1 MLRAPPA
8 PGDICWKSRS
18 GSGHGPA
25 HSCAAAA
32 RARPE
37 PEKMDQVTDL
47 SLVLRRSCGPR
58 GERPGSATTA
68 SPSSATAERCS
79 PWLRLPRSRLSPSCA
94 ALSSCLLEELAG
106 ESALLLQRVSCCKL
120 VRQWDVLVDDNML
133 VYYVR
138 SPLEKCCNA
147 WSCMDS
153 AWITCASSTAGR
165 SKRFTNSTITCCWQQ
180 AVALFIRM

>member
-1 MLRAPPA
+1 MVLQTRGQPP
-8 PGDICWKSRS
+8 
-18 GSGHGPA
+18 GH
-25 HSCAAAA
+25 SLNL
-32 RARPE
+32 
-37 PEKMDQVTDL
+37 EKVTDVL
-47 SLVLRRSCGPR
+47 LVLRRSCGPR

-79 PWLRLPRSRLSPSCA
+79 PGCACLGRGCRLHVL
-94 ALSSCLLEELAG
+94 LFFSSLLEKLAG
-106 ESALLLQRVSCCKL
+106 ECALLLQRVSCCKL
-120 VRQWDVLVDDNML
+120 VRQWDVLVDDDVL

-180 AVALFIRM
+180 AVALFKRM